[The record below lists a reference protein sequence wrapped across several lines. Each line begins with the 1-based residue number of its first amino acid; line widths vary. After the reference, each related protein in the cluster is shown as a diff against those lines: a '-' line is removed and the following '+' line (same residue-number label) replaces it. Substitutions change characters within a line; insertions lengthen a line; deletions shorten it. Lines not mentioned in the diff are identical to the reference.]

1 MFHKLRRRRP
11 AAIAPAR
18 PQPLAVPQ
26 RPEPS
31 VADGETLARADRL
44 RAALHE
50 AGLDLKRL
58 GPEPLWLADVRAGR
72 PVPLGPDKRTELVA
86 YAGIVSTASLASDEA
101 CEAVLRQIEAIPVL
115 REMREEG
122 MTVHSCGEPMSASS
136 LRAVQDAVRKA
147 AREHEANQPAAAA
160 TD

>member
-1 MFHKLRRRRP
+1 MFAKLRRRRP
-11 AAIAPAR
+11 AVTIPI
-18 PQPLAVPQ
+18 PQPPAAPQ

-44 RAALHE
+44 RAALRE
-50 AGLDLKRL
+50 AGLDLERL

-72 PVPLGPDKRTELVA
+72 PVPLGPGERTELVA

-101 CEAVLRQIEAIPVL
+101 CATVLRQIEMIPVL
-115 REMREEG
+115 REMRDEG
-122 MTVHSCGEPMSASS
+122 MTIHSCGEQMSASS
-136 LRAVQDAVRKA
+136 LRAVQEAVRKA
-147 AREHEANQPAAAA
+147 AREHEEKQSAAAA